1 MKKFIKIVLCI
12 VAGCIGMGCAALVI
26 GFVIGKST
34 SSFSQNRVGYWRA
47 TIQNIRDA
55 ANGLRKGVQYWEDE
69 QDDEDESERV
79 STEEATTEE
88 TTMTAQDGQNILK
101 VDADKVQ
108 VLEVDLRHG
117 YLGVEESEDDQIYV
131 LLDGKKAD
139 YVQAS
144 YESGR
149 LLIQD
154 TRQGKAAR
162 KDIEIYLSIPEKKKF
177 NKMELQMDAGELD
190 MDVPLSADRI
200 QLNADAG
207 VITAEELSSDEL
219 DVSVG
224 TGEIDISDSS
234 FGKAALNCGVGIID
248 LEGSIRSDARAE
260 CGMGTIDLDL
270 NENLDAY
277 NYILNCGMGSIEI
290 GDSSYSA
297 LTREKRIQ
305 NGADAT
311 FMLNCGMGN
320 ITIE

>member
-34 SSFSQNRVGYWRA
+34 SSFPQNSVGYWRA
-47 TIQNIRDA
+47 TIQNIRDVA
-55 ANGLRKGVQYWEDE
+55 SGLRKGAEYWEHE
-69 QDDEDESERV
+69 QDDEDEGERA
-79 STEEATTEE
+79 STEK

-117 YLGVEESEDDQIYV
+117 YLGIEESEDDQIYV
-131 LLDGKKAD
+131 LLDSNKAD

-162 KDIEIYLSIPEKKKF
+162 KDIEIYLSVPEKKKF

-190 MDVPLSADRI
+190 MDVPLSAERM
-200 QLNADAG
+200 QLKADAG
-207 VITAEELSSDEL
+207 VITAEELSSGDL

-224 TGEIDISDSS
+224 AGDIEISDSS
-234 FGKAALNCGVGIID
+234 FGKAALNCGVGTIE
-248 LEGSIRSDARAE
+248 LEGSIRSDAKAE
-260 CGMGTIDLDL
+260 CGMGTIDMDL
-270 NENLDAY
+270 NEDLDAY
-277 NYILNCGMGSIEI
+277 NYVLNCGMGSIEI

-297 LTREKRIQ
+297 LAREERIQ

-311 FMLNCGMGN
+311 FTLNCGMGN